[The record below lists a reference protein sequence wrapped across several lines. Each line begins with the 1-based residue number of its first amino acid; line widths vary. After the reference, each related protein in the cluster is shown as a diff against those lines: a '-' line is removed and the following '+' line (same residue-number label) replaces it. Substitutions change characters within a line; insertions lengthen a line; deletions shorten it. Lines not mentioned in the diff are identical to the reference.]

1 MKVTRRSLL
10 RAGALAVV
18 AGPVL
23 AVAGCDYGQF
33 LSPLSVSRDTI
44 TPNGQGVNDQTNISY
59 TLKRRAD
66 VSATLISADG
76 KTTYV
81 LRPPQTRTPDQYDI
95 RFNGAVPV
103 PGKNWLRVVPDGI
116 YRVVIQAK
124 DGAGQV
130 VTRQASITV
139 KDADTTPPEI
149 QDVSAQYTTFTPNGD
164 GDQDTTNF
172 GYKLTKKA
180 EVRVYATDAKGG
192 FYLILAPKKYEA
204 SLQSFQWDGT
214 ENGGK
219 VLPDGKYDVH
229 IEATDAAGNFTDYVT
244 QVTIANGG
252 IPRAEVVDVKF
263 SPLAIAVGGDI
274 HVQVRVRN
282 TGTVPIKTLGPPSGT
297 KYNTEQT
304 FASFH
309 NPDGVPTYYE
319 RAGVWRVA
327 VGWQNQA
334 QPFPLRWGFFGPEY
348 LRKNSEGQ
356 PDGSGLF
363 TRDLMPGEEVIVSGT
378 ITVGQDMKTINA
390 QRFFAGL
397 EQGGA
402 GFPGG
407 QVGQKVITIGF

>member
-10 RAGALAVV
+10 RAGALAVA

-23 AVAGCDYGQF
+23 AVAGCGSGQF
-33 LSPLSVSRDTI
+33 LSPLSVSLKTI
-44 TPNGQGVNDQTNISY
+44 TPNGQGLNDQTNISY
-59 TLKRRAD
+59 TLTRRAD
-66 VSATLISADG
+66 VSARLIAADG
-76 KTTYV
+76 KTTYM
-81 LRPPQTRTPDQYDI
+81 LRQPQTRAPDQYEI

-103 PGKNWLRVVPDGI
+103 PGKNWLRVVPDGT
-116 YRVVIQAK
+116 YQVVVEAK
-124 DGAGQV
+124 DAAGVV

-149 QDVSAQYTTFTPNGD
+149 QDVSTQFTTFTPNGD

-192 FYLILAPKKYEA
+192 FYLIRAPKKYEA

-219 VLPDGKYDVH
+219 VLPDGTYDVH

-252 IPRAEVVDVKF
+252 IPRAEIVDVKF
-263 SPLAIAVGGDI
+263 TPLAIAVGGDL
-274 HVQVRVRN
+274 HVQIRVKN
-282 TGTVPIKTLGPPSGT
+282 TGTVPIKTLGPGSGT
-297 KYNTEQT
+297 KYTSEMSYAT
-304 FASFH
+304 FTG
-309 NPDGVPTYYE
+309 PDKVPLYFE
-319 RAGVWRVA
+319 RAGVWRA
-327 VGWQNQA
+327 CVGWQNEA
-334 QPFPLRWGFFGPEY
+334 QNFPVRWGFFPQKDIDNG
-348 LRKNSEGQ
+348 RA
-356 PDGSGLF
+356 
-363 TRDLMPGEEVIVSGT
+363 LMPGEEVIVTGT
-378 ITVGQDMKTINA
+378 ITIGQDMKTINA

-397 EQGGA
+397 EQGGV

-407 QVGQKVITIGF
+407 QVGQRVITIGF